1 MAPAV
6 GTEKTNEKHQPL
18 NASRSSDAASDRTV
32 ADNGI
37 TPEKKGKEQD
47 GGTLGRM
54 VSRTVGG
61 QREDGKVVLLER
73 DVYDQLGFSF
83 SRRKK
88 WWILSV
94 IFAIQCSM
102 NLNAGIIGSAI
113 TQFEDEFGITAQY
126 ARLAQGLFLICYA
139 FGCELWA
146 PGSEEFGRWP
156 IMQVSLF
163 LVNVWALGC
172 ALAPNFDAI
181 IAFRILGGFSSA
193 GGSVTLAYIADM
205 FEPEHQ
211 GHAVAFV
218 VLSSVGGSVLG
229 PIVGG
234 FQANFLSWR
243 WNFWLQLIF
252 GGAVQILHFFTPET
266 KVSVLMKRIARKRR
280 AAGETNIYAPDEVRG
295 KPSFK
300 EIIQTIARP
309 FIMFATEPI
318 VLCLSLLSG
327 FSDALIFTF
336 LEAFGPVFGQWS
348 FSTIALGLAFVPI
361 AIGYFISYFSFFP
374 FIRKNEKIMQKYGLN
389 ALQPEKRL
397 YWLLYT
403 APCLSIGLFGFAW
416 TSLGPPHV
424 HWIAPLIFSAIVGIA
439 NYAIYMATIDYM
451 IAAYGPY
458 SASATGGNG
467 FARDFLAGIAT
478 FYASPLYS
486 NLGRSNPLEWASTLL
501 GFLAILVTIPIYI
514 FYWKG
519 PVIRER
525 SKFAMSLSSEKEA
538 NRATGPKKDIPTQE
552 QIEDA

>member
-1 MAPAV
+1 MTEM
-6 GTEKTNEKHQPL
+6 TEKQKPL
-18 NASRSSDAASDRTV
+18 NASRTSDAGSDRT
-32 ADNGI
+32 AAEA
-37 TPEKKGKEQD
+37 PEISEKASRGKD
-47 GGTLGRM
+47 GGGGGGPIGRQ
-54 VSRTVGG
+54 VSGKMHGMRS
-61 QREDGKVVLLER
+61 DGKVVLREKE
-73 DVYDQLGFSF
+73 VYDQLGFSF
-83 SRRKK
+83 SRKKK

-102 NLNAGIIGSAI
+102 NLNAGIYASALD
-113 TQFEDEFGITAQY
+113 QYQEEFGITAQY
-126 ARLAQGLFLICYA
+126 ARLGQGLFLICYA

-156 IMQVSLF
+156 IMQISLF
-163 LVNVWALGC
+163 LVNVWALGF
-172 ALAPNFDAI
+172 ALAPNFGSV

-234 FQANFLSWR
+234 FQAAFLSWR
-243 WNFWLQLIF
+243 WNGYLQLIF
-252 GGAVQILHFFTPET
+252 GGAVQILHWFTPET
-266 KVSVLMKRIARKRR
+266 KVSVLMKRIAKKKRE
-280 AAGETNIYAPDEVRG
+280 AGETHLYAAEELKD
-295 KPSFK
+295 KPTAK
-300 EIIQTIARP
+300 EILMTMARP

-336 LEAFGPVFGQWS
+336 LEAYGPVFGQSDWH
-348 FSTIALGLAFVPI
+348 FGTVEVGLAFIPI
-361 AIGYFISYFSFFP
+361 GIGYFLAYFSFFP
-374 FIRKNEKIMQKYGLN
+374 FIRKNEKIMEKHGLHG
-389 ALQPEKRL
+389 LKPEQRL

-416 TSLGPPHV
+416 TSTGPPIP
-424 HWIAPLIFSAIVGIA
+424 WIAPLIFSAIVGIA

-478 FYASPLYS
+478 FYATPLYT
-486 NLGRSNPLEWASTLL
+486 NLGRSNPLAWGSTLL
-501 GFLAILVTIPIYI
+501 AFLAVLVTIPVYV
-514 FYWKG
+514 FYVFGEK
-519 PVIRER
+519 IRER
-525 SKFAMSLSSEKEA
+525 SPFAQTLSSEKEA
-538 NRATGPKKDIPTQE
+538 QRTDKKDAPTDE
-552 QIEDA
+552 QVEEA